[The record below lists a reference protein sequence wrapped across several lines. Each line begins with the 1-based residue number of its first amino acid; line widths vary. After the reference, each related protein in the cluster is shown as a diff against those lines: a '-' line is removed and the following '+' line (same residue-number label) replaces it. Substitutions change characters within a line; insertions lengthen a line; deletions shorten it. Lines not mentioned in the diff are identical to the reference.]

1 MNNYNADAKL
11 LFLIDR
17 IEDSSYPVTETG
29 YALMYRAW
37 MRALSGSGEIYV
49 AYPDSP
55 WTLSRQGELI
65 ISAHRVVA
73 FPAAPYAF
81 YRSQREAYA
90 ADTDVGSERCHVE
103 LEARALVANTCD
115 AVVWRQETG
124 APEAS
129 RALLQALT
137 RVERD
142 TLVYLS
148 PWLALDPLFAS
159 KVLPR
164 RVDARLTPRT
174 YLTTDE
180 PSTSGDAKA
189 EAARAF
195 VLESLGVPE
204 TVIAKPVYGNNGV
217 GIHVLGRHPITGET
231 HMRLGDLDSYQKL
244 LAQYGELVIQEYIP
258 SVRSPVG
265 QDPAVLAGVPRE
277 RCDFGEVRFLLIDG
291 EVPRDHEGRPC
302 LVARRVPTDQSL
314 VADSGIS
321 FATQLSAAELAF
333 LEQLGPLYRS
343 WGIFFGGGDLIRT
356 PDPER
361 PFVFTDAARS
371 VCGHA
376 VVTGALNGEPYL
388 IVDQVLDSID
398 RHMRAGR
405 ALSRT
410 HSAVR
415 V

>member
-29 YALMYRAW
+29 YALVYRAW
-37 MRALSGSGEIYV
+37 MRALSGNGEIYV

-55 WTLSRQGELI
+55 WTLSSQAELI
-65 ISAHRVVA
+65 ISAHRVVS

-81 YRSQREAYA
+81 YRSQRDAYQ
-90 ADTDVGSERCHVE
+90 ADQDVGSDRCHVE
-103 LEARALVANTCD
+103 LEARPLVANACD

-124 APEAS
+124 TAEGS

-148 PWLALDPLFAS
+148 PWLALDPRFAS

-174 YLTTDE
+174 YLTTEE
-180 PSTSGDAKA
+180 PTTLGDAKA

-195 VLESLGVPE
+195 VFESLGAPE

-217 GIHVLGRHPITGET
+217 GIHVLGRHPITGAT
-231 HMRLGDLDSYQKL
+231 HMRLDDLDSYNKL

-258 SVRSPVG
+258 SVRSPLG
-265 QDPAVLAGVPRE
+265 LDLAAVPRE
-277 RCDFGEVRFLLIDG
+277 RCDFGEIRFLLIDG
-291 EVPRDHEGRPC
+291 EVPRDHQGKPC
-302 LVARRVPTDQSL
+302 LVARRVPSDTSL

-321 FATQLSAAELAF
+321 YATQLSAAELAF

-388 IVDQVLDSID
+388 IIDQVLDSID
-398 RHMRAGR
+398 RHLRAGR

-410 HSAVR
+410 HQAVR
-415 V
+415 I